1 MRLFGLMLVSVLVA
15 LSVSAC
21 GFRPMYGTA
30 AIPSGA
36 RVALNDVAISN
47 IPDRSG
53 QQLRNA
59 LIDRFYAEGRPAD
72 ARYRLDIAPIQE
84 IKTELDVTKS
94 ADTTRAQL
102 RLRTTMVLVDG
113 LTGQPVLERALSTIT
128 SYNVLGSQFSTRV
141 TEQNA
146 RDNGLKDLSRQIEQ
160 AVVLYMNRTPQQ
172 KTPYEAQAVEGV
184 RYKILP

>member
-1 MRLFGLMLVSVLVA
+1 MRFFGLMLTCIVLA

-84 IKTELDVTKS
+84 IKTELDMTKS

-113 LTGQPVLERALSTIT
+113 VTGQPVLERALSTIT

-146 RDNGLKDLSRQIEQ
+146 RDNGLNDLSRQIEQ